1 MAPVTG
7 SQHLRVVPG
16 DVMQVSVENVGSLE
30 RKLTVKFPAERF
42 ETQVSARI
50 AELGRTVR
58 LKGFRPGKVPMAVIK
73 QRFGEQVRGEVL
85 SDLIGSTLREA
96 VTQEKLQPVA
106 NPAIDT
112 TGKPENGEIAYTAT
126 FEVMP
131 EFPEVDV
138 ATLEIKRPQAEVAD
152 ADVEKMLETLRQQ
165 RRSFELVERASA
177 EGDFV
182 MFEYAAQAGDYRF
195 PAEGLERAGSVLGS
209 GTLFKA
215 LDETL
220 TGHSAG
226 DEFDAEISFPEDF
239 GNPQLAG
246 KTAQVSFKIIKVQA
260 PNLPEVNEEFAKL
273 FGIADGNLDTFRKEV
288 RANLE
293 RELKATLMGRLKAE
307 VAEKLADAHG
317 ELEVPNM
324 MVQAEARNLAA
335 GSVPR
340 GQQPPPQLVEAA
352 MPMARKRVIAG
363 LLMGEIARKQ
373 ELKVDRKRVAE
384 QLAAIASTYEEPEK
398 VVELYNG
405 DPQLMSGL
413 QNRVMEDQ
421 VAEWV
426 AEHAKTTDKNLGF
439 DEVMRPA
446 GA

>member
-1 MAPVTG
+1 
-7 SQHLRVVPG
+7 
-16 DVMQVSVENVGSLE
+16 MQFSVENVGKLE
-30 RKLTVKFPAERF
+30 RKLTVRFPAERF
-42 ETQVSARI
+42 ESQVSARI
-50 AELGRTVR
+50 AEMGRTVR
-58 LKGFRPGKVPMAVIK
+58 LKGFRPGKVPAAVIQ
-73 QRFGEQVRGEVL
+73 QRFGPQVRGEVL

-96 VTQEKLQPVA
+96 FEKENLRPVA
-106 NPAIDT
+106 NPSIDT

-131 EFPEVDV
+131 EFPEIDV
-138 ATLEIKRPQAEVAD
+138 AALEIVRPVAEVTD
-152 ADVEKMLETLRQQ
+152 ADIEKMIDTLRLQ
-165 RRSFELVERASA
+165 RRSFDSVERASA
-177 EGDFV
+177 DGDFV
-182 MFEYAAQAGDYRF
+182 MFEYAATAGDYRF
-195 PAEGLERAGSVLGS
+195 PADGLERAGSVLGS

-215 LDETL
+215 LDEAL
-220 TGHSAG
+220 TGRTAG
-226 DEFDAEISFPEDF
+226 DEFEAEIAFPADF

-246 KTAQVSFKIIKVQA
+246 KTAQVSFKIIKVQE

-293 RELKATLMGRLKAE
+293 RELKATLMGRLKGE
-307 VAEKLADAHG
+307 VAQKLADAHPG
-317 ELEVPNM
+317 LDVPNL

-340 GQQPPPQLVEAA
+340 DQQPPPQLIEAA
-352 MPMARKRVIAG
+352 APVARKRVIAG

-373 ELKVDRKRVAE
+373 ELKIDRKRVAE

-398 VVELYNG
+398 VVELYNN

-426 AEHAKTTDKNLGF
+426 AEHATTTEQHLAF

>member
-1 MAPVTG
+1 
-7 SQHLRVVPG
+7 
-16 DVMQVSVENVGSLE
+16 MQFSVENVGKLE
-30 RKLTVKFPAERF
+30 RKLTVRFPAERF
-42 ETQVSARI
+42 ESQVSARI
-50 AELGRTVR
+50 AEMGRTVR
-58 LKGFRPGKVPMAVIK
+58 LKGFRPGKVPPTVIQ
-73 QRFGEQVRGEVL
+73 QRFGSQVRGEVL

-96 VTQEKLQPVA
+96 FEKENLRPVA
-106 NPAIDT
+106 NPSIDT

-131 EFPEVDV
+131 EFPEIDV
-138 ATLEIKRPQAEVAD
+138 AALEVSRPVAEVAD
-152 ADVEKMLETLRQQ
+152 ADIEKMIETLRLQ
-165 RRSFELVERASA
+165 RRSFDAVERASA

-182 MFEYAAQAGDYRF
+182 MFEYAATAGDYRF

-215 LDETL
+215 LDEAL
-220 TGHSAG
+220 TGRKAG

-246 KTAQVSFKIIKVQA
+246 KTAQVGFKIVKVQA

-317 ELEVPNM
+317 ALEVPNM

-373 ELKVDRKRVAE
+373 ELKIDRKRVAE

-398 VVELYNG
+398 VVELYNA

-426 AEHAKTTDKNLGF
+426 AEHAKTTETRLGF

>member
-1 MAPVTG
+1 
-7 SQHLRVVPG
+7 
-16 DVMQVSVENVGSLE
+16 MQFSVENVGKLE
-30 RKLTVKFPAERF
+30 RKLTVRFPAERF
-42 ETQVSARI
+42 ESQVSARI
-50 AELGRTVR
+50 AEMGRTVR
-58 LKGFRPGKVPMAVIK
+58 LKGFRPGKVPAAVIQ
-73 QRFGEQVRGEVL
+73 QRFGSQVRGEVL
-85 SDLIGSTLREA
+85 SDLIGATLREA
-96 VTQEKLQPVA
+96 FEKENLRPVA
-106 NPAIDT
+106 NPSIDT

-131 EFPEVDV
+131 EFPEIDV
-138 ATLEIKRPQAEVAD
+138 ASLEITRPTAEVTD
-152 ADVEKMLETLRQQ
+152 ADIEKMIETLRLQ
-165 RRSFELVERASA
+165 RRSFDPVERASA

-182 MFEYAAQAGDYRF
+182 MFEYAATAGDYRF

-220 TGHSAG
+220 AGRTAG
-226 DEFDAEISFPEDF
+226 DEFDSEISFPEDF

-246 KTAQVSFKIIKVQA
+246 KTAQVSFKIVKVQA
-260 PNLPEVNEEFAKL
+260 PQLPEVNEEFAKL
-273 FGIADGNLDTFRKEV
+273 FGIADGNLETFRKEV

-293 RELKATLMGRLKAE
+293 RELKATLMGRLKGE
-307 VAEKLADAHG
+307 VAEKLADTHG

-340 GQQPPPQLVEAA
+340 GQQPPPQLIEAA

-373 ELKVDRKRVAE
+373 ELKIDRKRVAE

-398 VVELYNG
+398 VVELYNA

-426 AEHAKTTDKNLGF
+426 AEHAKTTEQHLGF

>member
-1 MAPVTG
+1 
-7 SQHLRVVPG
+7 
-16 DVMQVSVENVGSLE
+16 MQFSVENVGKLE
-30 RKLTVKFPAERF
+30 RKLTVRFPAERF
-42 ETQVSARI
+42 ESQVSARI
-50 AELGRTVR
+50 AEMGRTVR
-58 LKGFRPGKVPMAVIK
+58 LKGFRPGKVPAAVIQ
-73 QRFGEQVRGEVL
+73 QRFGSQVRGEVL

-96 VTQEKLQPVA
+96 FEKENLRPVA
-106 NPAIDT
+106 NPSIDT

-131 EFPEVDV
+131 EFPEIDV
-138 ATLEIKRPQAEVAD
+138 AGLEVNRPVAEVTD
-152 ADVEKMLETLRQQ
+152 ADIEKMIETLRLQ
-165 RRSFELVERASA
+165 RRSFDVVERASA

-182 MFEYAAQAGDYRF
+182 MFEYAATAGDYRF

-215 LDETL
+215 LDEAL
-220 TGHSAG
+220 TGRAAG
-226 DEFDAEISFPEDF
+226 DEFETEISFPADF

-307 VAEKLADAHG
+307 VAERLADVHG
-317 ELEVPNM
+317 ELEVPNL
-324 MVQAEARNLAA
+324 MVQSEAHNLAA

-340 GQQPPPQLVEAA
+340 GQQPPPQLIEAA

-373 ELKVDRKRVAE
+373 ELKIDRKRVAE

-398 VVELYNG
+398 VVELYNA

>member
-1 MAPVTG
+1 
-7 SQHLRVVPG
+7 
-16 DVMQVSVENVGSLE
+16 MQFSVENVGKLE

-42 ETQVSARI
+42 ETQVSQRI
-50 AELGRTVR
+50 AEMSRTVR
-58 LKGFRPGKVPMAVIK
+58 LKGFRPGKVPATVIQ
-73 QRFGEQVRGEVL
+73 QRFGAQVRGEVL

-96 VTQEKLQPVA
+96 FEKENLRPVA

-131 EFPEVDV
+131 EFPEIDI
-138 ATLEIKRPQAEVAD
+138 ASLEIQRPTAEVTD
-152 ADVEKMLETLRQQ
+152 ADIEKMIETLRQQ
-165 RRSFELVERASA
+165 RRSFDEVERPSV

-182 MFEYAAQAGDYRF
+182 MFEYSAVAGDYRF
-195 PAEGLERAGSVLGS
+195 PNEGLERAGSVLGS

-215 LDETL
+215 LDAAL
-220 TGHSAG
+220 VGRKAG
-226 DEFDAEISFPEDF
+226 EEFESDVEFPADF
-239 GNPQLAG
+239 RNEQLAG
-246 KTAQVSFKIIKVQA
+246 KTAKVSFKIIKVQQ
-260 PNLPEVNEEFAKL
+260 PNLPEVDAAFIEL
-273 FGIADGNLDTFRKEV
+273 FGITDGDIATFRKEV

-293 RELKATLMGRLKAE
+293 RELKAALMGRLKSQ
-307 VAEKLADAHG
+307 VAEKLATAHS
-317 ELEVPNM
+317 ELEVPNL
-324 MVQAEARNLAA
+324 MVQSEARSLAA

-340 GQQPPPQLVEAA
+340 GQQPPPQLIDSA
-352 MPMARKRVIAG
+352 MPAARMRVIAG

-373 ELKVDRKRVAE
+373 ELKLDRTRLAE

-398 VVELYNG
+398 VIELYNG

-426 AEHAKTTDKNLGF
+426 AEHAKTTAQNLSF
-439 DEVMRPA
+439 DEVMRPVSA
-446 GA
+446 

>member
-1 MAPVTG
+1 
-7 SQHLRVVPG
+7 
-16 DVMQVSVENVGSLE
+16 MQVSVENTGTLG
-30 RKLTVKFPAERF
+30 RKLTVRFPAERY

-58 LKGFRPGKVPMAVIK
+58 LKGFRPGKVPATVIK

-112 TGKPENGEIAYTAT
+112 TGKAENGEIAYTAT

-131 EFPEVDV
+131 QFPEVDV
-138 ATLEIKRPQAEVAD
+138 AALEIKRPVANVTD

-165 RRSFELVERASA
+165 RRSFEVVERASA
-177 EGDFV
+177 TGDFV
-182 MFEYAAQAGDYRF
+182 MFEYAAQAGGYRF
-195 PAEGLERAGSVLGS
+195 PAEGLERAGSVLGA
-209 GTLFKA
+209 GNLFKA
-215 LDETL
+215 LDDALVGRQADDSYE
-220 TGHSAG
+220 
-226 DEFDAEISFPEDF
+226 AEIAFPVDF
-239 GNPQLAG
+239 RNDKLAG
-246 KTAQVSFKIIKVQA
+246 QTAKVDFKIIKVQE
-260 PNLPEVNEEFAKL
+260 PKLPEVDAEFAKL
-273 FGIADGNLDTFRKEV
+273 FGIADGDLEHFRKEV

-293 RELKATLMGRLKAE
+293 RELKAALMGRLKAE
-307 VAEKLADAHG
+307 VAEQLSAVHATLD
-317 ELEVPNM
+317 VPNL
-324 MVQAEARNLAA
+324 MVQSEARALAA
-335 GSVPR
+335 NGVPR
-340 GQQPPPQLVEAA
+340 GQQPTQAQIDAA
-352 MPMARKRVIAG
+352 VPAARKRVVAG
-363 LLMGEIARKQ
+363 LVMGEIARKQ
-373 ELKVDRKRVAE
+373 DLKIDRKRVAE
-384 QLAAIASTYEEPEK
+384 QLAAIASTYEEPDK

-426 AEHAKTTDKNLGF
+426 ADHANTSNVDLSF
-439 DEVMRPA
+439 DEVMRP

>member
-1 MAPVTG
+1 
-7 SQHLRVVPG
+7 
-16 DVMQVSVENVGSLE
+16 MQFSVENVGKLE
-30 RKLTVKFPAERF
+30 RKLTVRFPADQLES
-42 ETQVSARI
+42 QVSARI
-50 AELGRTVR
+50 AEMGRTVR
-58 LKGFRPGKVPMAVIK
+58 LKGFRPGKVPATVIQ
-73 QRFGEQVRGEVL
+73 QRFGSQVRGEVL

-96 VTQEKLQPVA
+96 FEKENLRPVA
-106 NPAIDT
+106 NPSIDT

-131 EFPEVDV
+131 EFPEIDV
-138 ATLEIKRPQAEVAD
+138 AALEINRPVAEVTEAD
-152 ADVEKMLETLRQQ
+152 IEKMIETLRLQ
-165 RRSFELVERASA
+165 RRSFDPVERASA

-182 MFEYAAQAGDYRF
+182 MFEYAATAGDYRF

-215 LDETL
+215 LDTAL
-220 TGHSAG
+220 TGRTAG
-226 DEFDAEISFPEDF
+226 DEFETGIAFPEDF

-260 PNLPEVNEEFAKL
+260 PQLPEVNEEFAKL
-273 FGIADGNLDTFRKEV
+273 FGIADGNLDNFRKEV

-317 ELEVPNM
+317 ELEVPNLM
-324 MVQAEARNLAA
+324 IQSEARNLAA

-340 GQQPPPQLVEAA
+340 GQQPPQQLIEAA

-373 ELKVDRKRVAE
+373 ELKIDRKRVAE

-398 VVELYNG
+398 VVELYNS

-426 AEHAKTTDKNLGF
+426 AEHGKTTEKHLAF

>member
-1 MAPVTG
+1 
-7 SQHLRVVPG
+7 
-16 DVMQVSVENVGSLE
+16 MQFSVENVGKLE
-30 RKLTVKFPAERF
+30 RKLTVRFPAERF
-42 ETQVSARI
+42 ESQVSARI
-50 AELGRTVR
+50 AEMGRTVR
-58 LKGFRPGKVPMAVIK
+58 LKGFRPGKVPAAVIQ
-73 QRFGEQVRGEVL
+73 QRFGSQVRGEVL
-85 SDLIGSTLREA
+85 SDLIGATLREA
-96 VTQEKLQPVA
+96 FEKENLRPVA
-106 NPAIDT
+106 NPSIDT
-112 TGKPENGEIAYTAT
+112 TGRPENGEIAYTAT

-131 EFPEVDV
+131 EFPEIDV
-138 ATLEIKRPQAEVAD
+138 ASLEISRPTAEVTD
-152 ADVEKMLETLRQQ
+152 ADIEKMIETLRLQ
-165 RRSFELVERASA
+165 RRSFDPVERASA

-182 MFEYAAQAGDYRF
+182 MFEYAATAGDYRF

-220 TGHSAG
+220 AGRTAG
-226 DEFDAEISFPEDF
+226 DEFDSEISFPEDF

-246 KTAQVSFKIIKVQA
+246 KTAQVSFKIVKVQA
-260 PNLPEVNEEFAKL
+260 PQLPEVNEEFAKL
-273 FGIADGNLDTFRKEV
+273 FGITDGNLETFRKEV

-293 RELKATLMGRLKAE
+293 RELKATLMGRLKGE
-307 VAEKLADAHG
+307 VAEKLANAHPD
-317 ELEVPNM
+317 LEVPNM
-324 MVQAEARNLAA
+324 MVQAEAHNLAA

-352 MPMARKRVIAG
+352 APMARKRVIAG

-373 ELKVDRKRVAE
+373 ELKIDRKRVAE

-398 VVELYNG
+398 VVELYNA

-426 AEHAKTTDKNLGF
+426 AEHAKTTEKHLAF

>member
-1 MAPVTG
+1 
-7 SQHLRVVPG
+7 
-16 DVMQVSVENVGSLE
+16 MQFSVENVGKLE
-30 RKLTVKFPAERF
+30 RKLTVRFPADRF
-42 ETQVSARI
+42 ESQVSARI
-50 AELGRTVR
+50 AEMGRTVR
-58 LKGFRPGKVPMAVIK
+58 LKGFRPGKVPAAVIQ
-73 QRFGEQVRGEVL
+73 QRFGSQVRGEVL

-96 VTQEKLQPVA
+96 FEKENLRPVA
-106 NPAIDT
+106 NPSIDT
-112 TGKPENGEIAYTAT
+112 TGTPENGEIAYTAT

-131 EFPEVDV
+131 EFPEIDI
-138 ATLEIKRPQAEVAD
+138 AALEISRPVSEVTD
-152 ADVEKMLETLRQQ
+152 ADIEKMIETLRLQ
-165 RRSFELVERASA
+165 RRSFDEVERASA

-182 MFEYAAQAGDYRF
+182 MFEYAATAGDYRF

-215 LDETL
+215 LDEAL
-220 TGHSAG
+220 TGRKAG
-226 DEFDAEISFPEDF
+226 DEFDSEVAFPEDF

-246 KTAQVSFKIIKVQA
+246 KTAQVSFKIVKVQE
-260 PNLPEVNEEFAKL
+260 PQLPEVNEEFAQL

-293 RELKATLMGRLKAE
+293 RELKATLMGRLKGE
-307 VAEKLADAHG
+307 VAEKLANAHG
-317 ELEVPNM
+317 ELDVPNL

-352 MPMARKRVIAG
+352 TPMARKRVIAG

-373 ELKVDRKRVAE
+373 ELKIDRKRVAE

-398 VVELYNG
+398 VVELYNA
-405 DPQLMSGL
+405 DPQMMSGL

-426 AEHAKTTDKNLGF
+426 AEHAKTTDQHLGF